1 MTARMITS
9 AACCAG
15 LLAGLIAGCSAGPAA
30 GPVDRRD
37 QAGPLAGVQLWA
49 SRFGGP
55 GTAYDYAMAIA
66 VSPGGA
72 KVFVT
77 GEKGRSAAINAYVDY
92 ATVAY
97 DAATGRRLWVS
108 RYHGFWLVNR
118 PSAMAVSPDGRTVF
132 VTGSSQKRGELG
144 NGYDYATVAY
154 SVQTGAPLWVSR
166 YNGPANGDDV
176 AKAIAVS
183 PTGGTVFVT
192 GTASGAGYTTIAYN
206 AHTGQQLW
214 LRQYNGSA
222 NKSGEASALAVSPDG
237 RTVYVTG
244 TSVEVKSGFDY
255 ATVAYDVRT
264 GAQRWVST
272 YNGGANF
279 SNYATSLRIS
289 PDGGTVFV
297 TGESGIDPFGF
308 DYATLAYDAA
318 TGAQRWVSRYN
329 GPGNGIDVARS
340 VAVSPDGATVY
351 VTGRS
356 DGGPRQPD
364 YATIAYN
371 ALTGAQEWVRRYD
384 GHGSCRT
391 IASSVAVGAG
401 GREVFV
407 TGDSRSITDAPS
419 SCQEGITTIAYGAP
433 AGIQLWLKHDRTAL
447 LDGGLAVSR
456 TTNTVFVAGGVAAGP
471 NGGADYETVA
481 YHG

>member
-1 MTARMITS
+1 MMTS
-9 AACCAG
+9 AACCTGLVAG
-15 LLAGLIAGCSAGPAA
+15 LLAVALSGCSAGSAA
-30 GPVDRRD
+30 GPVHRHDHG
-37 QAGPLAGVQLWA
+37 GPLAGIQLWA

-66 VSPGGA
+66 VGPGGA

-77 GEKGRSAAINAYVDY
+77 GRKGRSPAINAYVDY

-97 DAATGRRLWVS
+97 DAVTGKRLWLS
-108 RYHGFWLVNR
+108 RYRGFWLDNQ
-118 PSAMAVSPDGRTVF
+118 PSAIAVSPDGRRVF
-132 VTGSSQKRGELG
+132 VTGSSQNRGKLG
-144 NGYDYATVAY
+144 YGNDYATVAY
-154 SVQTGAPLWVSR
+154 SAATGAQLWVSR
-166 YNGPANGDDV
+166 YDGPANSDDF

-183 PTGGTVFVT
+183 PGGGRVFVT
-192 GTASGAGYTTIAYN
+192 GTALGGGYTTIAYE

-214 LRQYNGSA
+214 VGHYNGGA
-222 NKSGEASALAVSPDG
+222 DKSGEASALAVSPDG

-244 TSVEVKSGFDY
+244 ASAEVNSGIDY
-255 ATVAYDVRT
+255 ATVAYDSRT
-264 GAQRWVST
+264 GARRWIST

-279 SNYATSLRIS
+279 SNYATSLRVS

-297 TGESGIDPFGF
+297 TGESGIDPSGF
-308 DYATLAYDAA
+308 DYATVAYDAA

-340 VAVSPDGATVY
+340 VAISLDGGTVY

-371 ALTGAQEWVRRYD
+371 ARTGAQEWVRRYN
-384 GHGSCRT
+384 GHGNCRT
-391 IASSVAVGAG
+391 IATSVAVGAG

-407 TGDSRSITDAPS
+407 TGDSRSITDSPS
-419 SCQEGITTIAYGAP
+419 SCQEGMTTIAYSGAT
-433 AGIQLWLKHDRTAL
+433 GTQH
-447 LDGGLAVSR
+447 
-456 TTNTVFVAGGVAAGP
+456 
-471 NGGADYETVA
+471 
-481 YHG
+481 

>member
-1 MTARMITS
+1 MITS

-77 GEKGRSAAINAYVDY
+77 GEKGRSPAINAYVDY

-255 ATVAYDVRT
+255 AT
-264 GAQRWVST
+264 
-272 YNGGANF
+272 
-279 SNYATSLRIS
+279 
-289 PDGGTVFV
+289 
-297 TGESGIDPFGF
+297 
-308 DYATLAYDAA
+308 LAYDAR

-364 YATIAYN
+364 YATLAYD
-371 ALTGAQEWVRRYD
+371 AATGAQEWVRRYD

-433 AGIQLWLKHDRTAL
+433 AGTQLWLKHDRTAL

>member
-1 MTARMITS
+1 MH
-9 AACCAG
+9 
-15 LLAGLIAGCSAGPAA
+15 
-30 GPVDRRD
+30 RRD
-37 QAGPLAGVQLWA
+37 QVSPPAGVQLWA

-55 GTAYDYAMAIA
+55 GTGYDYAMAIG

-77 GEKGRSAAINAYVDY
+77 GQKGRSPAINAYVDY

-97 DAATGRRLWVS
+97 DAATGKRLWVS

-118 PSAMAVSPDGRTVF
+118 PSAIAVSPDGRTVF

-154 SVQTGAPLWVSR
+154 SATTGAQLWVSR
-166 YNGPANGDDV
+166 YNGPAKASDF

-183 PTGGTVFVT
+183 PSGGTVFVT
-192 GTASGAGYTTIAYN
+192 GTASGGGYTTIAYD

-214 LRQYNGSA
+214 LSQYNGSA

-255 ATVAYDVRT
+255 ATVAYDART
-264 GAQRWVST
+264 GAERWVRT

-279 SNYATSLRIS
+279 SNTATSLRVS
-289 PDGGTVFV
+289 PDAGTVFV
-297 TGESGIDPFGF
+297 TGESGIDPSGYDF
-308 DYATLAYDAA
+308 ATVAYDAA

-340 VAVSPDGATVY
+340 VAVSPDGGTVY

-356 DGGPRQPD
+356 DSAPRHPD

-371 ALTGAQEWVRRYD
+371 ARTGAQKWVRRYN
-384 GHGSCRT
+384 GHGNCRT
-391 IASSVAVGAG
+391 ISTSVAAGAG

-407 TGDSRSITDAPS
+407 TGDSTSLTSAPS
-419 SCQEGITTIAYGAP
+419 SCKEGIATIAYSAATGT
-433 AGIQLWLKHDRTAL
+433 QLWLKHVRNGAL
-447 LDGGLAVSR
+447 YGGLAVSR
-456 TTNTVFVAGGVAAGP
+456 ATNTVFIPGDIAAGP
-471 NGGADYETVA
+471 NSGYDYYTVA